1 MKYNSTLISDPL
13 SIEGIVTVLRHTFSV
28 VREPYVGESHDF
40 PELLYVVKG
49 RQKQL
54 VDGTEYT
61 VEAGQMMIYAPRA
74 YHIARQTS
82 GAQAYILS
90 FRVATDAILPLC
102 HQVFSLSPY
111 QRQML
116 QQICEEGLAY
126 FTKCGP
132 AEKKQGIK
140 GMMVKKDVQVQ
151 DLQRMKK
158 QLELFLLGLLV
169 PPDTV
174 GGKGAK
180 WQRDFERAEQ
190 YMLGHIGEPLTLM
203 QIADGCGISV
213 SKLKLVFREK
223 SGGGPIQYFIN
234 MKIERAKRLIAEDS
248 LNFSEIASLLGFD
261 SLHYFSRCFKKATGL
276 SPSQYKKTK

>member
-13 SIEGIVTVLRHTFSV
+13 SIEGIVTVFRHTFSV
-28 VREPYVGESHDF
+28 TREPYVGESHDF

-54 VDGTEYT
+54 VDATEYA
-61 VEAGQMMIYAPRA
+61 VEAGQMMIYAPGA
-74 YHIARQTS
+74 YHIALETS

-102 HQVFSLSPY
+102 HRVFSLSPY

-116 QQICEEGLAY
+116 QRICEDGLAY

-132 AEKKQGIK
+132 DEKKQGIK
-140 GMMVKKDVQVQ
+140 GMMLKKDVQAR

-174 GGKGAK
+174 SGKGAK
-180 WQRDFERAEQ
+180 WRRDFERAEQ
-190 YMLGHIGEPLTLM
+190 YMQGHIGEPLTLM

-223 SGGGPIQYFIN
+223 SGGGPIQYFVN
-234 MKIERAKRLIAEDS
+234 MKIERAKKLIKEDS

-261 SLHYFSRCFKKATGL
+261 SLHYFSRCFKKVTGM